1 MSIPDFVEHNP
12 WWLGRKAI
20 EEDQRIV
27 EWEASHF
34 KWTPRLGETF
44 DWDLDIIYVLRG
56 PRQVGKT
63 TLVKL
68 KIRERMDAGVEPRH
82 IFYYPCDLVEGPDRL
97 VKIITSYQDSTR
109 RDKQTRLYLILDEI
123 SSVKDWQKGI
133 KLLYDSGRLKKCTV
147 ILTGSHSIDLRK
159 ATETLARR
167 RGEVEKLKD
176 QTPDKILLPAKFA
189 EYADVRSQKIHETI
203 RALDL
208 LKRDRRHRI
217 WTKIM
222 SGGLPSELE
231 ELQLVSK
238 EAKTLFQD
246 FLVTGGI
253 PKVVDNYVSTGSV
266 SKTIYEEYVS
276 LLLRDI
282 TRWNGKEL
290 ILGQIVRRLV
300 ETLGTNITLNKI
312 REETDVS
319 SHNTT
324 GVYLDFLR
332 DSFVTTVIRK
342 LDINKDAPIARDS
355 RKVHF
360 EDPFIFHALR
370 TWALGREP
378 YRETLSFLSEP
389 EKESKLV
396 ESVVSNHLVRLLY
409 SYHPSSLFDYT
420 NLLFHWEGPKQ
431 KQLDFAA
438 RLEDKYLPV
447 EVKYQNRIAA
457 EDARS
462 ILDFQKTG
470 KSTKG
475 LIITK
480 DSFAEKNSHVEIP
493 AHLALLII

>member
-1 MSIPDFVEHNP
+1 MSVPDFVEYNP

-20 EEDQRIV
+20 SEDQRIA

-68 KIRERMDAGVEPRH
+68 KIRERMEVGVEPRH

-97 VKIITSYQDSTR
+97 VKIITSYEDSTR
-109 RDKQTRLYLILDEI
+109 RDRQTRLYIILDEI

-167 RGEVEKLKD
+167 RGEVEKLRD
-176 QTPDKILLPAKFA
+176 QTPDKILLPPKFS
-189 EYADVRSQKIHETI
+189 EYADVRSQKIHDTI
-203 RALDL
+203 RDHDL
-208 LKRDRRHRI
+208 LKRDRRHRM
-217 WTKIM
+217 WTQIM
-222 SGGLPSELE
+222 GGIIPRELE
-231 ELQLVSK
+231 ELQLVSN
-238 EAKTLFQD
+238 EALTLFQD
-246 FLVTGGI
+246 FLVTGCI
-253 PKVVDNYVSTGSV
+253 PKVVDNYISTGGI

-282 TRWNGKEL
+282 SRWGGKDL

-312 REETDVS
+312 REETNVS

-324 GVYLDFLR
+324 GVYLDFLK
-332 DSFVTTVIRK
+332 DSFVATVIRK
-342 LDINKDAPIARDS
+342 LDINKDAPLARDS

-370 TWALGREP
+370 GWALGREP
-378 YRETLSFLSEP
+378 YRETLNYLSDP
-389 EKESKLV
+389 EKKSKLV

-409 SYHPSSLFDYT
+409 GYHPSSLFDYT
-420 NLLFHWEGPKQ
+420 SLLFHWEGSKQ
-431 KQLDFAA
+431 RQLDFAA
-438 RLEDKYLPV
+438 RFEDKYLPI
-447 EVKYQNRIAA
+447 EVKYQNRITT
-457 EDARS
+457 EDATS

-475 LIITK
+475 LIISK
-480 DSFAEKNSHVEIP
+480 DSLAEKTSHVEIP

>member
-1 MSIPDFVEHNP
+1 MSISEFSEQNQ
-12 WWLGRKAI
+12 WWLEPKAI
-20 EEDQRIV
+20 HADQRIV
-27 EWEASHF
+27 EWESSQF

-44 DWDLDIIYVLRG
+44 DWNLDIVYVLRG

-217 WTKIM
+217 WARIM
-222 SGGLPSELE
+222 SGALPRELE

-246 FLVTGGI
+246 FL
-253 PKVVDNYVSTGSV
+253 
-266 SKTIYEEYVS
+266 
-276 LLLRDI
+276 
-282 TRWNGKEL
+282 
-290 ILGQIVRRLV
+290 
-300 ETLGTNITLNKI
+300 
-312 REETDVS
+312 
-319 SHNTT
+319 
-324 GVYLDFLR
+324 
-332 DSFVTTVIRK
+332 
-342 LDINKDAPIARDS
+342 
-355 RKVHF
+355 
-360 EDPFIFHALR
+360 
-370 TWALGREP
+370 
-378 YRETLSFLSEP
+378 
-389 EKESKLV
+389 
-396 ESVVSNHLVRLLY
+396 
-409 SYHPSSLFDYT
+409 
-420 NLLFHWEGPKQ
+420 
-431 KQLDFAA
+431 
-438 RLEDKYLPV
+438 
-447 EVKYQNRIAA
+447 
-457 EDARS
+457 
-462 ILDFQKTG
+462 
-470 KSTKG
+470 
-475 LIITK
+475 
-480 DSFAEKNSHVEIP
+480 
-493 AHLALLII
+493 